1 MQYQVFIESEVD
13 RPRFSASV
21 VEMPSV
27 SVKGST
33 EAEAVINVK
42 AALKEKLAIGKFI
55 SIDLDT
61 PEATSSELPG
71 AGIFTEDS
79 TFDDWMDRLAE
90 IRRVEN
96 SVDAGAY
103 CTIATTCVRMEQVV
117 TDRGRHESS
126 T

>member
-27 SVKGST
+27 SVTGST

-42 AALKEKLAIGKFI
+42 AALKEKLATGKFI

-61 PEATSSELPG
+61 IDTPSSELPG

-96 SVDAGAY
+96 SVDAG
-103 CTIATTCVRMEQVV
+103 E
-117 TDRGRHESS
+117 
-126 T
+126 